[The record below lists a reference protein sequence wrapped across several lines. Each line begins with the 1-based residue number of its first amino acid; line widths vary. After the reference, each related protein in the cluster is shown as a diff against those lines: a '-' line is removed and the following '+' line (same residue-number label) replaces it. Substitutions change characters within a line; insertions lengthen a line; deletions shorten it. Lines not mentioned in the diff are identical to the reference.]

1 MLSTLEYRDARPLQI
16 ERFAR
21 VLSTSYTVPETVV
34 TNEDIIKRFDLIATD
49 RAVQFAIG
57 IKERRFA
64 DEETMVS
71 DLLYTTAKKCLDDAG
86 VEPEKIDRVLYTKLM
101 GDHIVPATSI
111 QVLKKLGINRGVPA
125 FDILAACSGFVHL
138 LDMAI
143 RYIDAGDD
151 YVLILGGDISTR
163 LASTKSKKDTRTI
176 FLQGDAV
183 VGMLLGK
190 SDVQHFLASY
200 LYTDNT
206 YFDYSYIPFGTE
218 LLNNSKSF
226 DNEMFN
232 MQMPDGMVVHESVID
247 SCEIVTQRLLHQT
260 GMALDDIDVFITC
273 DQTTM
278 TWDAQLARMGV
289 PKEKSTSMFCKYG
302 NTVAAMSMINLHE
315 MIQSGRLK
323 RGMTVMFMAHGA
335 GASGGG
341 LVFRY

>member
-1 MLSTLEYRDARPLQI
+1 MLSTLEYMEAKPLQI
-16 ERFAR
+16 ERFAK

-49 RAVQFAIG
+49 RAVQHAIG

-71 DLLYTTAKKCLDDAG
+71 DLLTTTARKCLDEAG
-86 VEPEKIDRVLYTKLM
+86 VAPEKVDRVIYTKLM

-183 VGMLLGK
+183 VGMLLGV
-190 SDVQHFLASY
+190 SEVQHFLASY

-218 LLNNSKSF
+218 LLNNSKAF

-232 MQMPDGMVVHESVID
+232 MQMPDGMVVHQSVID
-247 SCEIVTQRLLHQT
+247 SCEVVSKALLRQT
-260 GMALDDIDVFITC
+260 GVALQDIDVFITC

-289 PKEKSTSMFCKYG
+289 PKEKSTSMFSKYG

-315 MIQSGRLK
+315 MIEAGRLQ

-341 LVFRY
+341 LLFRY

>member
-125 FDILAACSGFVHL
+125 FDILA
-138 LDMAI
+138 
-143 RYIDAGDD
+143 
-151 YVLILGGDISTR
+151 STR

-289 PKEKSTSMFCKYG
+289 PKEKSTSIAC
-302 NTVAAMSMINLHE
+302 S
-315 MIQSGRLK
+315 
-323 RGMTVMFMAHGA
+323 
-335 GASGGG
+335 ASTGTRW
-341 LVFRY
+341 LP

>member
-1 MLSTLEYRDARPLQI
+1 MLSTLEYEDAKPLQI
-16 ERFAR
+16 ERFAE
-21 VLSTSYTVPETVV
+21 VLSTSYTVPDTVV

-64 DEETMVS
+64 DDDTLVS
-71 DLLYTTAKKCLDDAG
+71 DLLCTTAKKCLDDAG
-86 VEPEKIDRVLYTKLM
+86 VAPEQIDRVIYTKLM

-111 QVLKKLGINRGVPA
+111 RVLKKLGVNCGTPA
-125 FDILAACSGFVHL
+125 FDVLAACSGFVHL

-163 LASTKSKKDTRTI
+163 LASTKSFKDTRTI

-190 SDVQHFLASY
+190 SDEQHFLGSY

-206 YFDYSYIPFGTE
+206 YLDYSYVPFGTE
-218 LLNNSKSF
+218 LLNKTKSF

-232 MQMPDGMVVHESVID
+232 MVMPDGKVVHEAVVD
-247 SCEIVTQRLLHQT
+247 SCEIVTQRLLRQT
-260 GMALDDIDVFITC
+260 GIALDDIDVFITC

-278 TWDAQLARMGV
+278 TWDAQLARMGI
-289 PKEKSTSMFCKYG
+289 PKEKSTSMFSKYG
-302 NTVAAMSMINLHE
+302 NTVAAMSVINLHE
-315 MIQSGRLK
+315 MIRSGRLK

-341 LVFRY
+341 VLFRY